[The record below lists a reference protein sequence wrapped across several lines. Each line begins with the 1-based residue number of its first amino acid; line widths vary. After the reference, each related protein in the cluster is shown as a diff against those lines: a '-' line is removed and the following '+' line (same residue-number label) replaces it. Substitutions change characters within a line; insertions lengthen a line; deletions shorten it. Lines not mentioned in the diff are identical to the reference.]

1 MEEDRIEQIMKDFKK
16 VIVDMTRD
24 ILITFPDRHNLN
36 NLNGDLKNVLENT
49 DNEENTSLKSVFEHC
64 KEVYP
69 NKFFNI
75 LYQND
80 TIFADD
86 DSLFLP
92 GISFKELWQD
102 PLLSDKSREVI
113 WKYLQLVLFTV
124 ISTVKDKES
133 FGDSA
138 KLFESINEDEL
149 KSKLEETMAQMQ
161 DIFNLHKGAGEG
173 TEGVQGEEGEG
184 EEGSAGSTRGE
195 GINLG
200 DMPNPQDIHDHVTGM
215 LDGKLGRLAKEIA
228 EETAA
233 DLNMDMNSSDSVNDM
248 FKNLMK
254 NPTKLMGIVKNVGSK
269 LDEKMKSGDIKESD
283 LLKEAGDIME
293 KMKNIPGMGNIQS
306 MMEKMGM
313 GANGMGGAGGG
324 GMGANAMGSMMNS
337 MMSGMMGGGGASA
350 NANGANAMGGKG
362 KVNVNAFQEYMKKNM
377 KAQKH
382 KEGMKARLAERQ
394 AQQMQAQQMQAQQT
408 LAEQE
413 EMQIEAEPQQQT
425 QAQQTQK
432 HGSLKKVNDNLVFS
446 TGEEVLRSL
455 APLASTIASTAANT
469 DDGEEKKKKKKKK
482 NKKQ

>member
-1 MEEDRIEQIMKDFKK
+1 MNDDRIEQIMKDFKK

-24 ILITFPDRHNLN
+24 ILITFPDRHHLN
-36 NLNGDLKNVLENT
+36 NLNSDLKNILENT
-49 DNEENTSLKSVFEHC
+49 DSEQNTSLKSVFEHC

-86 DSLFLP
+86 DSEFLP

-161 DIFNLHKGAGEG
+161 EIFNLHKGTEGGTGGVGVGVGEG
-173 TEGVQGEEGEG
+173 E

-293 KMKNIPGMGNIQS
+293 KMKSIPGMGNIQS

-313 GANGMGGAGGG
+313 GGGSG
-324 GMGANAMGSMMNS
+324 GMGANAMGSMMNG
-337 MMSGMMGGGGASA
+337 MMNGMMGGGGA
-350 NANGANAMGGKG
+350 GGGKG

-377 KAQKH
+377 KAEKH

-394 AQQMQAQQMQAQQT
+394 AAQAQQQMQAQQMQALAQQ
-408 LAEQE
+408 QE
-413 EMQIEAEPQQQT
+413 QIEAEPHPQQT

-432 HGSLKKVNDNLVFS
+432 HGTLKKVNDNLVFS

-455 APLASTIASTAANT
+455 APTSSLAPSASATT
-469 DDGEEKKKKKKKK
+469 DGGEKKKKKKK
-482 NKKQ
+482 NKNKKSEKELETIKE

>member
-1 MEEDRIEQIMKDFKK
+1 MNDDRIEQIMKDFRK

-24 ILITFPDRHNLN
+24 ILITFPDRHHLN
-36 NLNGDLKNVLENT
+36 NLNSDLKNVLENT
-49 DNEENTSLKSVFEHC
+49 DSEQNTSLKSVFEHC

-86 DSLFLP
+86 DSEFLP

-149 KSKLEETMAQMQ
+149 KSKLEETMVQMQ
-161 DIFNLHKGAGEG
+161 EIFNLHKGTEGGGGEG
-173 TEGVQGEEGEG
+173 GEG

-293 KMKNIPGMGNIQS
+293 KMKSIPGMGNIQS

-313 GANGMGGAGGG
+313 GGGAGG
-324 GMGANAMGSMMNS
+324 MGSMMNGI
-337 MMSGMMGGGGASA
+337 MNGMMGGGG
-350 NANGANAMGGKG
+350 GANAMGGKG

-377 KAQKH
+377 KAEKH

-394 AQQMQAQQMQAQQT
+394 AALAQQQMQAQQIQA
-408 LAEQE
+408 LADQE
-413 EMQIEAEPQQQT
+413 EIQIEAEPQL
-425 QAQQTQK
+425 QQTQK
-432 HGSLKKVNDNLVFS
+432 HGTLKKVNDSLVFS

-455 APLASTIASTAANT
+455 APTSTLAPTANATT
-469 DDGEEKKKKKKKK
+469 DGGEKKKKKKK
-482 NKKQ
+482 NKNKKQ